1 MWVAVLRVASANA
14 RIVRAMG
21 ETILIV
27 DDHPGFRACARE
39 FLEAEGFEV
48 VGEAGDATSAIA
60 AARELAPDVILLDIQ
75 LPDANGVEAAKQID
89 RRDGRPAI
97 VLTSSRDVSYLAGV
111 LSDSPACGFIPKSEL
126 TGAAVRALVS

>member
-1 MWVAVLRVASANA
+1 MWLAVLRVASANA
-14 RIVRAMG
+14 RIVRRMD

-48 VGEAGDATSAIA
+48 VGEAGDATSAIRPRA
-60 AARELAPDVILLDIQ
+60 SSPRTSSSSTSSSLTPTAS
-75 LPDANGVEAAKQID
+75 
-89 RRDGRPAI
+89 RRPSKSIAGTKPAI
-97 VLTSSRDVSYLAGV
+97 ILTSSRDVSYLAGV

-126 TGAAVRALVS
+126 SGAAVRALVS

>member
-126 TGAAVRALVS
+126 SGAAVRALVS